1 MIDQLIIGDKASYDD
16 FEANV
21 KERQNKKPKKK
32 SIKKTV
38 AFSNAIYDFTKING
52 EIYWEE
58 RELEYVFELT
68 ADTPEELE
76 EKKIPFCSWLMN
88 VHEENLFDP
97 FIRDYHFVATFD
109 SIDIDDSEIEKATI
123 TAKFTAY
130 PYMIANVPKVYEQ
143 TIEANSN
150 VTFSVVNDSSHRLIP
165 TINLSGSARIVYG
178 NTSYAASAGT
188 IESEVFMLPVG
199 ESSFYVENLGE
210 ADCVVTLSFYEEVF

>member
-38 AFSNAIYDFTKING
+38 PFSNAIYDFTRING

-58 RELEYVFELT
+58 RELEYVFEIT

-76 EKKIPFCSWLMN
+76 EKKIPFCAWLMN
-88 VHEENLFDP
+88 VHEEKLFDP
-97 FIRDYHFVATFD
+97 FIRDYHFIATFD
-109 SIDIDDSEIEKATI
+109 SIDIDDSEIEKTTI

-130 PYMIANVPKVYEQ
+130 PYMIANVPKVYEK
-143 TIEANSN
+143 TIAKGSN
-150 VTFSVVNDSSHRLIP
+150 ITFPVVNDSAHRLIP
-165 TINLSGSARIVYG
+165 TIVLNGSARIVYG
-178 NTSYAASAGT
+178 SLSYAASAGT
-188 IESEVFMLPVG
+188 IESEKFMLPVG
-199 ESSFYVENLGE
+199 ESKFYVENLE
-210 ADCVVTLSFYEEVF
+210 ETEITIKVSFHEEVF